1 VLSLIRVSD
10 PPAPS
15 ENLLLAAVRVLRSPH
30 VIMPHPYKD
39 LKEWSERCA
48 ALGLAEAPAVE
59 LPVQSG
65 KGVEVRMRR
74 NGPTGPLRG
83 VPFDKAP
90 GATTRGEWIEQHGNL
105 ETTRVRFCP

>member
-1 VLSLIRVSD
+1 
-10 PPAPS
+10 
-15 ENLLLAAVRVLRSPH
+15 
-30 VIMPHPYKD
+30 MPHPYKD

-90 GATTRGEWIEQHGNL
+90 GAMNRHEMSALRRRDGGLRLGSDRHASDGAPPGDVSL
-105 ETTRVRFCP
+105 LPRHDGL